1 MCGVAPVGCATAT
14 GCPILRSIVLNATR
28 TRFATRARHRRITD
42 RFGTEPSG
50 TVRVV
55 DLDPMRQV
63 DDREALRAALDRLT
77 PRQRICVVCRYWL
90 GLTDVE
96 TAAATGLSLGT
107 VKPTYVGH
115 SAHCALI
122 SGRRGDTDPVTCRRP
137 CPGGEPC
144 LLNTATNARM
154 PV

>member
-1 MCGVAPVGCATAT
+1 MRGIAPVGCATRDRLSQY
-14 GCPILRSIVLNATR
+14 LRSIVLNAAR

-77 PRQRICVVCRYWL
+77 LRQRICVVCRYWL

-107 VKPTYVGH
+107 VKTHLRRALSALRVDFAVDAVTPTRSRADDHVLEENH
-115 SAHCALI
+115 VC
-122 SGRRGDTDPVTCRRP
+122 
-137 CPGGEPC
+137 
-144 LLNTATNARM
+144 
-154 PV
+154 